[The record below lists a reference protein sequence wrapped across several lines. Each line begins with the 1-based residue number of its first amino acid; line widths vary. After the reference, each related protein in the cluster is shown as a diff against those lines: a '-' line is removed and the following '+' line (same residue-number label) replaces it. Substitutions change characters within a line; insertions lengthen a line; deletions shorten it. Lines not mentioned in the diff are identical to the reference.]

1 VDRRWWAHTFDEAP
15 GVSSGRIVDMAP
27 EEKVDTEGLWRRL
40 QDLLTVEEEPEAYV
54 HNSLHLVCKSA

>member
-1 VDRRWWAHTFDEAP
+1 
-15 GVSSGRIVDMAP
+15 MAP

-54 HNSLHLVCKSA
+54 DHSLHLLCGAKMHKEEE